1 MRSEDQQLLMETR
14 FTNPASIATLAKG
27 RQLRASLDGSSRLLI
42 IAADHAARGVM
53 NAGNHEDAMW
63 SRYDLLDRLTTALGV
78 AGVDGVLGTPDVIED
93 LLILRAL
100 EDKFVFGSMNR
111 GGLPGAVFELDD
123 RFTGYTPESIV
134 ESKLDGGKMLL
145 RINYEDP
152 GTVTTLA
159 ACADAVTQL
168 AASGK
173 VAMLEPFMNELVS
186 GKPKNVLTTEAII
199 RSMAIASALGATSAF
214 SWLKIPVLDE
224 MERVVEA
231 STLPIVLLGGERS
244 EQPDE
249 LFARW
254 ERALKLPGVRGLVVG
269 RNLLYPPDD
278 DVAAAVKTALSL
290 L

>member
-1 MRSEDQQLLMETR
+1 VRSEDQQLLMETR
-14 FTNPASIATLAKG
+14 FTNPAAIATLAKD
-27 RQLRASLDGSSRLLI
+27 RQLRSSLDGSSRLLI
-42 IAADHAARGVM
+42 IAADHAARGVL

-63 SRYDLLDRLTTALGV
+63 SRYDLLDRLMTALSIP
-78 AGVDGVLGTPDVIED
+78 GVDGVLGTPDVIED

-123 RFTGYTPESIV
+123 RFTGYTPQSIV
-134 ESKLDGGKMLL
+134 ESRLDGGKMLL

-168 AASGK
+168 AASSK
-173 VAMLEPFMNELVS
+173 VAMLEPFMNQLVN

-199 RSMAIASALGATSAF
+199 RSMAIASALGATSAY
-214 SWLKIPVLDE
+214 SWLKIPVLEE

-269 RNLLYPPDD
+269 RNLLYPPDN

>member
-1 MRSEDQQLLMETR
+1 
-14 FTNPASIATLAKG
+14 
-27 RQLRASLDGSSRLLI
+27 
-42 IAADHAARGVM
+42 V
-53 NAGNHEDAMW
+53 
-63 SRYDLLDRLTTALGV
+63 TALSV
-78 AGVDGVLGTPDVIED
+78 PGVDGVLGTPDVIED

-100 EDKFVFGSMNR
+100 EDKLVFGSMNR

-123 RFTGYTPESIV
+123 RFTGYTPKSIV

-152 GTVTTLA
+152 GTVATLA

-168 AASGK
+168 AAARK
-173 VAMLEPFMNELVS
+173 VAMLEPFMNQLVN

-214 SWLKIPVLDE
+214 SWLKIPVLEE

-269 RNLLYPPDD
+269 RNLLYPPDN

>member
-1 MRSEDQQLLMETR
+1 METR
-14 FTNPASIATLAKG
+14 FTNPASIATLAKD
-27 RQLRASLDGSSRLLI
+27 RQRRAPLDGSSRLLI
-42 IAADHAARGVM
+42 IAADHAARGVL

-63 SRYDLLDRLTTALGV
+63 SRYDLLDRLTTALNV
-78 AGVDGVLGTPDVIED
+78 PGVDGVLGTPDVIED

-100 EDKFVFGSMNR
+100 ENKFVFGSMNR
-111 GGLPGAVFELDD
+111 GGLPGAIFEMDD
-123 RFTGYTPESIV
+123 RFTGYTPHSIV

-173 VAMLEPFMNELVS
+173 VAMLEPFMNQLVNA
-186 GKPKNVLTTEAII
+186 KPKNVLTTEAII

-214 SWLKIPVLDE
+214 SWLKIPVLEE

-244 EQPDE
+244 EHPDE

-269 RNLLYPPDD
+269 RNLLYPPDN

>member
-1 MRSEDQQLLMETR
+1 VRSEDQQLLMETR

-249 LFARW
+249 MFARW

-278 DVAAAVKTALSL
+278 DVAGAVKTALSL

>member
-1 MRSEDQQLLMETR
+1 MRSEDQQVLMETR
-14 FTNPASIATLAKG
+14 FTNPGSIATLAKE
-27 RQLRASLDGSSRLLI
+27 RQLRSPLDGSSRLLI
-42 IAADHAARGVM
+42 IAADHAARGVL
-53 NAGNHEDAMW
+53 NAGNHADAMW
-63 SRYDLLDRLTTALGV
+63 SRYDLLDRLTTALRIP
-78 AGVDGVLGTPDVIED
+78 GVDGVLGTPDVIED

-100 EDKFVFGSMNR
+100 EDKIVFGSMNR

-123 RFTGYTPESIV
+123 RFTGYTAQSIV
-134 ESKLDGGKMLL
+134 QSKLDGGKMLL

-159 ACADAVTQL
+159 SCADAVTQL

-173 VAMLEPFMNELVS
+173 VAMLEPFMNELVNA
-186 GKPKNVLTTEAII
+186 KPKNVLTTEAII

-244 EQPDE
+244 ERPDE

>member
-1 MRSEDQQLLMETR
+1 METR
-14 FTNPASIATLAKG
+14 FTNPASIATLAQD
-27 RQLRASLDGSSRLLI
+27 RQLRAPLDGSSRLLI
-42 IAADHAARGVM
+42 IAADHAARGVL

-78 AGVDGVLGTPDVIED
+78 PGVDGVLGTPDVIED

-100 EDKFVFGSMNR
+100 ENKFVFGSMNR
-111 GGLPGAVFELDD
+111 GGLPGAVFEMDD
-123 RFTGYTPESIV
+123 RFTGYTPYSIV

-159 ACADAVTQL
+159 ACADAVTKL

-173 VAMLEPFMNELVS
+173 VAMLEPFMNQLVNA
-186 GKPKNVLTTEAII
+186 KPKNVLTTEAII

-214 SWLKIPVLDE
+214 SWLKIPVLEE

-244 EQPDE
+244 EHPDE

-269 RNLLYPPDD
+269 RNLLYPPDN

>member
-1 MRSEDQQLLMETR
+1 VRSEDQQLLMETR
-14 FTNPASIATLAKG
+14 FTNPASITTLAKD
-27 RQLRASLDGSSRLLI
+27 RQRRAPLDGSSRLLI
-42 IAADHAARGVM
+42 IAADHAARGVL

-78 AGVDGVLGTPDVIED
+78 PGVDGVLGTPDVIED

-100 EDKFVFGSMNR
+100 ENKFVFGSMNR
-111 GGLPGAVFELDD
+111 GGLPGAVFEMDD
-123 RFTGYTPESIV
+123 RFTGYTPHSIV

-173 VAMLEPFMNELVS
+173 VAMLEPFMNQLVS

-214 SWLKIPVLDE
+214 SWLKIPVLEE

-269 RNLLYPPDD
+269 RNLLYPPDN

>member
-1 MRSEDQQLLMETR
+1 METR
-14 FTNPASIATLAKG
+14 FTNPASIATLAKD
-27 RQLRASLDGSSRLLI
+27 RQLRPSLDGSSRLLI
-42 IAADHAARGVM
+42 IAADHAARGVL

-63 SRYDLLDRLTTALGV
+63 SRYDLLDRLMTALSIP
-78 AGVDGVLGTPDVIED
+78 GVDGVLGTPDVIED

-100 EDKFVFGSMNR
+100 DDKLVFGSMNR

-123 RFTGYTPESIV
+123 RFTGYTPNSIV

-168 AASGK
+168 AASSK
-173 VAMLEPFMNELVS
+173 VAMLEPFMNQLAN

-214 SWLKIPVLDE
+214 SWLKIPVLEE

-269 RNLLYPPDD
+269 RNLLYPPDN

>member
-1 MRSEDQQLLMETR
+1 VRSEDQQLLMETR
-14 FTNPASIATLAKG
+14 FSNPASIATLAKG

>member
-1 MRSEDQQLLMETR
+1 METR
-14 FTNPASIATLAKG
+14 FTNPAAIATLAKD
-27 RQLRASLDGSSRLLI
+27 RQLRSSLNGSSRLLI
-42 IAADHAARGVM
+42 IAADHAARGVL

-63 SRYDLLDRLTTALGV
+63 SRYDLLDRLMTALSIP
-78 AGVDGVLGTPDVIED
+78 GVDGVLGTPDVIED

-123 RFTGYTPESIV
+123 RFTGYTPQSIV
-134 ESKLDGGKMLL
+134 ESRLDGGKMLL

-168 AASGK
+168 AASSK
-173 VAMLEPFMNELVS
+173 VAMLEPFLNQLVN

-199 RSMAIASALGATSAF
+199 RSMAIASALGATSAYN
-214 SWLKIPVLDE
+214 WLKIPVLEE

-269 RNLLYPPDD
+269 RNLLYPPDN

>member
-1 MRSEDQQLLMETR
+1 VRSEDQQLLMETR
-14 FTNPASIATLAKG
+14 FTNPASIATLAKD
-27 RQLRASLDGSSRLLI
+27 RQLRSPLDGSSRLLI
-42 IAADHAARGVM
+42 IAADHAARGVL
-53 NAGNHEDAMW
+53 NAGNHADAMW
-63 SRYDLLDRLTTALGV
+63 SRYDLLDRLTTALSIP
-78 AGVDGVLGTPDVIED
+78 GVDGVLGTPDVIED

-123 RFTGYTPESIV
+123 RFTGYTAQSIV
-134 ESKLDGGKMLL
+134 ASKLDGGKMLL

-159 ACADAVTQL
+159 SCADAVTQL

>member
-1 MRSEDQQLLMETR
+1 METR
-14 FTNPASIATLAKG
+14 FTNPASIATLAQD
-27 RQLRASLDGSSRLLI
+27 RQLRAPLDGSSRLLI
-42 IAADHAARGVM
+42 IAADHAARGVL

-78 AGVDGVLGTPDVIED
+78 PGVDGVLGTPDVIED

-100 EDKFVFGSMNR
+100 ENKFVFGSMNR
-111 GGLPGAVFELDD
+111 GGLPGAVFEMDD
-123 RFTGYTPESIV
+123 RFTGYTPHSIV

-173 VAMLEPFMNELVS
+173 VAMLEPFMNQLVS

-214 SWLKIPVLDE
+214 SWLKIPVLEE

-269 RNLLYPPDD
+269 RNLLYPPDN

>member
-1 MRSEDQQLLMETR
+1 
-14 FTNPASIATLAKG
+14 
-27 RQLRASLDGSSRLLI
+27 
-42 IAADHAARGVM
+42 
-53 NAGNHEDAMW
+53 
-63 SRYDLLDRLTTALGV
+63 
-78 AGVDGVLGTPDVIED
+78 
-93 LLILRAL
+93 
-100 EDKFVFGSMNR
+100 MNR
-111 GGLPGAVFELDD
+111 GGLPGAVFEMDD
-123 RFTGYTPESIV
+123 RFTGYTPYSIV

-159 ACADAVTQL
+159 ACADAVTKL

-173 VAMLEPFMNELVS
+173 VAMLEPFMNQLVNA
-186 GKPKNVLTTEAII
+186 KPKNVLTTEAII

-214 SWLKIPVLDE
+214 SWLKIPVLEE

-269 RNLLYPPDD
+269 RNLLYPPDN

>member
-14 FTNPASIATLAKG
+14 FTNPASIATLAQD
-27 RQLRASLDGSSRLLI
+27 RQLRAPLDGSSRLLI
-42 IAADHAARGVM
+42 IAADHAARGVL

-78 AGVDGVLGTPDVIED
+78 PGVDGVLGTPDVIED

-100 EDKFVFGSMNR
+100 ENKFVFGSMNR
-111 GGLPGAVFELDD
+111 GGLPGAVFEMDD
-123 RFTGYTPESIV
+123 RFTGYTPHSIV

-173 VAMLEPFMNELVS
+173 VAMLEPFMNQLVS

-214 SWLKIPVLDE
+214 SWLKIPVLEE

-269 RNLLYPPDD
+269 RNLLYPPDN

>member
-1 MRSEDQQLLMETR
+1 
-14 FTNPASIATLAKG
+14 
-27 RQLRASLDGSSRLLI
+27 
-42 IAADHAARGVM
+42 M

-159 ACADAVTQL
+159 ACADAVTRL

>member
-1 MRSEDQQLLMETR
+1 VRSEDQQLLMETR
-14 FTNPASIATLAKG
+14 FTNPAAIATLAKD
-27 RQLRASLDGSSRLLI
+27 RQLRSSLNGSSRLLI
-42 IAADHAARGVM
+42 IAADHAARGVL

-63 SRYDLLDRLTTALGV
+63 SRYDLLDRLMTALIIP
-78 AGVDGVLGTPDVIED
+78 GVDGVLGTPDVIED

-123 RFTGYTPESIV
+123 RFTGYTPQSIV
-134 ESKLDGGKMLL
+134 ESRLDGGKMLL

-168 AASGK
+168 AASSK
-173 VAMLEPFMNELVS
+173 VAMLEPFLNQLVN

-199 RSMAIASALGATSAF
+199 RSMAIASALGATSAYN
-214 SWLKIPVLDE
+214 WLKIPVLEE

-269 RNLLYPPDD
+269 RNLLYPPDN

>member
-1 MRSEDQQLLMETR
+1 METR
-14 FTNPASIATLAKG
+14 FASPASIATLAKDRRLG
-27 RQLRASLDGSSRLLI
+27 PSLDGSSRLLI
-42 IAADHAARGVM
+42 IAADHAARGVL

-63 SRYDLLDRLTTALGV
+63 SRYDLLDRLVTALSV
-78 AGVDGVLGTPDVIED
+78 PGVDGVLGTPDVIED

-100 EDKFVFGSMNR
+100 EDKLVFGSMNR

-123 RFTGYTPESIV
+123 RFTGYTPKSIV

-152 GTVTTLA
+152 GTVATLA

-168 AASGK
+168 AAARK
-173 VAMLEPFMNELVS
+173 VAMLEPFMNQLVN

-214 SWLKIPVLDE
+214 SWLKIPVLEE

-269 RNLLYPPDD
+269 RNLLYPPDN

>member
-1 MRSEDQQLLMETR
+1 METR
-14 FTNPASIATLAKG
+14 FTNPGSIATLAKD
-27 RQLRASLDGSSRLLI
+27 RQLRSSLDGSSRLLI
-42 IAADHAARGVM
+42 IAADHTARGVL
-53 NAGNHEDAMW
+53 NAGNHEEAMW
-63 SRYDLLDRLTTALGV
+63 SRYDLLDRLMTALSIP
-78 AGVDGVLGTPDVIED
+78 GVDGVLGTPDIIED

-123 RFTGYTPESIV
+123 RFTGYTPHSIV

-173 VAMLEPFMNELVS
+173 VAMLEPFLNQLVN

-199 RSMAIASALGATSAF
+199 RSMAIASALGATSAY
-214 SWLKIPVLDE
+214 SWLKIPVLEE

-244 EQPDE
+244 ERPDE

-269 RNLLYPPDD
+269 RNLLYPPDN

>member
-1 MRSEDQQLLMETR
+1 METR
-14 FTNPASIATLAKG
+14 FTNPAAIATLAKD
-27 RQLRASLDGSSRLLI
+27 RQLRSSLNGSSRLLI
-42 IAADHAARGVM
+42 IAADHAARGVL

-63 SRYDLLDRLTTALGV
+63 SRYDLLDRLMTALIIP
-78 AGVDGVLGTPDVIED
+78 GVDGVLGTPDVIED

-123 RFTGYTPESIV
+123 RFTGYTPQSIV
-134 ESKLDGGKMLL
+134 ESRLDGGKMLL

-168 AASGK
+168 AASSK
-173 VAMLEPFMNELVS
+173 VAMLEPFLNQLVN

-199 RSMAIASALGATSAF
+199 RSMAIASALGATSAYN
-214 SWLKIPVLDE
+214 WLKIPVLEE

-269 RNLLYPPDD
+269 RNLLYPPDN

>member
-1 MRSEDQQLLMETR
+1 METR
-14 FTNPASIATLAKG
+14 FSNPASIATLAKG

-249 LFARW
+249 MFARW

-278 DVAAAVKTALSL
+278 DVAGAVKTALSL

>member
-1 MRSEDQQLLMETR
+1 METR

>member
-1 MRSEDQQLLMETR
+1 VRSEDQQLLMETR
-14 FTNPASIATLAKG
+14 FTDPGSIATLAKD
-27 RQLRASLDGSSRLLI
+27 RQLRSSLDGSSRLLI
-42 IAADHAARGVM
+42 IAADHTARGVL
-53 NAGNHEDAMW
+53 NAGNHEEAMW
-63 SRYDLLDRLTTALGV
+63 SRYDLLDRLMTALSV
-78 AGVDGVLGTPDVIED
+78 PGVDGVLGTPDIIED

-123 RFTGYTPESIV
+123 RFTGYTPHSIV

-173 VAMLEPFMNELVS
+173 VAMLEPFMNQLVN

-199 RSMAIASALGATSAF
+199 RSMAIASALGATSAY
-214 SWLKIPVLDE
+214 SWLKIPVLEE

-244 EQPDE
+244 ERPDE

-269 RNLLYPPDD
+269 RNLLYPPDN

>member
-1 MRSEDQQLLMETR
+1 VRSEDQQLLMETR
-14 FTNPASIATLAKG
+14 FTNPAAIATLAKD
-27 RQLRASLDGSSRLLI
+27 RQLRSSLNGSSRLLI
-42 IAADHAARGVM
+42 IAADHAARGVL

-63 SRYDLLDRLTTALGV
+63 SRYDLLDRLMTALSIP
-78 AGVDGVLGTPDVIED
+78 GVDGVLGTPDVIED

-123 RFTGYTPESIV
+123 RFTGYTPQSIV
-134 ESKLDGGKMLL
+134 ESRLDGGKMLL

-168 AASGK
+168 AASSK
-173 VAMLEPFMNELVS
+173 VAMLEPFLNQLVN

-199 RSMAIASALGATSAF
+199 RSMAIASALGATSAYN
-214 SWLKIPVLDE
+214 WLKIPVLEE

-269 RNLLYPPDD
+269 RNLLYPPDN

>member
-249 LFARW
+249 MFARW

>member
-159 ACADAVTQL
+159 ACADAVTRL

-231 STLPIVLLGGERS
+231 
-244 EQPDE
+244 
-249 LFARW
+249 
-254 ERALKLPGVRGLVVG
+254 
-269 RNLLYPPDD
+269 
-278 DVAAAVKTALSL
+278 
-290 L
+290 